1 MSTSKAHFISFEGID
16 SCGKSTQVKLLLNQM
31 NNISKKTILVR
42 EPGGSI
48 ISERIREI
56 LLDKNLQEM
65 SERTEALLMTASRSQ
80 LTYEKIL
87 KNLNEGKN
95 VISDRYSDSTLAYQG
110 GGRELDI
117 DWLIKLNK
125 FATFDLLPDI
135 TFLIDLHPEEA
146 FKRKNI
152 QQDRIENA
160 GIEFQLKVRNAY
172 LQLAKIFQDRIV
184 LIDGHSEI
192 NDINKKILD
201 ELFRRNILNEDTI

>member
-1 MSTSKAHFISFEGID
+1 MSISKSIFISFEGID
-16 SCGKSTQVKLLLNQM
+16 ACGKSTQVKLLLNQM
-31 NNISKKTILVR
+31 NKASKNTILVR
-42 EPGGSI
+42 EPGGST

-80 LTYEKIL
+80 LTYEKII
-87 KNLNEGKN
+87 KNLKLGKN
-95 VISDRYSDSTLAYQG
+95 VISDRFSDSTLAYQG

-125 FATFDLLPDI
+125 FATFDLKPDI

-146 FKRKNI
+146 LKRKNI

-160 GIEFQLKVRNAY
+160 GIEFQLKVRNMY
-172 LQLAKIFQDRIV
+172 LHVSKLFQDRIV
-184 LIDGHSEI
+184 IIDGHDEASV
-192 NDINKKILD
+192 INKKILD
-201 ELFRRNILNEDTI
+201 ELFRRNIINEDII

>member
-1 MSTSKAHFISFEGID
+1 M
-16 SCGKSTQVKLLLNQM
+16 
-31 NNISKKTILVR
+31 
-42 EPGGSI
+42 
-48 ISERIREI
+48 
-56 LLDKNLQEM
+56 
-65 SERTEALLMTASRSQ
+65 
-80 LTYEKIL
+80 
-87 KNLNEGKN
+87 
-95 VISDRYSDSTLAYQG
+95 
-110 GGRELDI
+110 
-117 DWLIKLNK
+117 
-125 FATFDLLPDI
+125 PDI

-184 LIDGHSEI
+184 LIDGHNEI

>member
-1 MSTSKAHFISFEGID
+1 MSISKSIFISFEGID
-16 SCGKSTQVKLLLNQM
+16 ACGKSTQVKLLLNQM
-31 NNISKKTILVR
+31 NKASKNTILVR
-42 EPGGSI
+42 EPGGST

-80 LTYEKIL
+80 LTYEKII
-87 KNLNEGKN
+87 KNLKHGKN
-95 VISDRYSDSTLAYQG
+95 VISDRFSDSTLAYQG

-125 FATFDLLPDI
+125 FATFDLKPDI

-146 FKRKNI
+146 LKRKNI

-160 GIEFQLKVRNAY
+160 GIEFQLKVRNMY
-172 LQLAKIFQDRIV
+172 LHVSKLFQDRIV
-184 LIDGHSEI
+184 IIDGHDEASV
-192 NDINKKILD
+192 INKKILD
-201 ELFRRNILNEDTI
+201 ELFRRNIINEDII

>member
-16 SCGKSTQVKLLLNQM
+16 ACGKSTQVKLLLNQM
-31 NNISKKTILVR
+31 NNISRNTILVR

>member
-1 MSTSKAHFISFEGID
+1 M
-16 SCGKSTQVKLLLNQM
+16 
-31 NNISKKTILVR
+31 VR

-110 GGRELDI
+110 GGRDLDI

-184 LIDGHSEI
+184 LIDGHSAVSYTHLTLPT
-192 NDINKKILD
+192 KA
-201 ELFRRNILNEDTI
+201 